1 VLADGTIA
9 AHSAERKRRHVPLK
23 AAHVTNY
30 TNHCAYRREIGR
42 RCGFDSRFKI
52 DARSPKPF
60 DTRIWLNRAIL
71 DKGAAAAFGTS
82 ATSLGESGMS
92 AFGGEAVVPQTSA
105 EVRVGGKAEM
115 LLTPN

>member
-30 TNHCAYRREIGR
+30 TNHCAYRREIGG
-42 RCGFDSRFKI
+42 RCGFDGRFKI

-60 DTRIWLNRAIL
+60 DTAKVRQYRIRVAGFSDSIIAHWQRSKEFSNRIGQKLPGPPYQEWLC
-71 DKGAAAAFGTS
+71 
-82 ATSLGESGMS
+82 
-92 AFGGEAVVPQTSA
+92 
-105 EVRVGGKAEM
+105 
-115 LLTPN
+115 

>member
-1 VLADGTIA
+1 MLADGTIA
-9 AHSAERKRRHVPLK
+9 AHAAERKRRHVPLK

-42 RCGFDSRFKI
+42 RCGFDGRFKI

-71 DKGAAAAFGTS
+71 DKGAAAAFGTFETCS
-82 ATSLGESGMS
+82 NVRSTVALGG
-92 AFGGEAVVPQTSA
+92 
-105 EVRVGGKAEM
+105 
-115 LLTPN
+115 